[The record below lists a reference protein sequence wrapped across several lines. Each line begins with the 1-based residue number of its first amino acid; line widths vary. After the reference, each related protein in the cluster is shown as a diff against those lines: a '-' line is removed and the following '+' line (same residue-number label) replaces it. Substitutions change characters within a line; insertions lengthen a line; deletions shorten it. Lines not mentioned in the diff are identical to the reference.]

1 MPVERRSVAGWP
13 TEHQRSVRR
22 LLTKL
27 DLPEEAANLM
37 SRDALV
43 ALVRERRIHLADQ
56 AQLEY
61 VYGPGLRD
69 PPQAGPPTTAV
80 RSVPAPPSERP
91 RASPADSAAPPG
103 DFRRAA
109 VDAAREAVRQ
119 MDDKGQGAAPRP
131 WWWRLWPP
139 NWREESS

>member
-1 MPVERRSVAGWP
+1 MAGEPRSVAGRP
-13 TEHQRSVRR
+13 IADQRSIRL

-27 DLPEEAANLM
+27 DLREDIANQM
-37 SRDALV
+37 PRQALV
-43 ALVRERRIHLADQ
+43 SIVKERGIHLADR

-61 VYGPGLRD
+61 FFGPGL
-69 PPQAGPPTTAV
+69 PEAPQSPAGDGAV
-80 RSVPAPPSERP
+80 RPRESPPP
-91 RASPADSAAPPG
+91 RRTRPPG
-103 DFRRAA
+103 GEAEAPVGDYRRAA

-119 MDDKGQGAAPRP
+119 MEETGQRKAPRP